1 MGVNKEQV
9 LVGWSRLKTDG
20 LVVFYPKS
28 DIDFVTPFQEFS
40 LKQQFIGQEFQ
51 FGVWIRKMLSRY
63 SVPGMDGWAVD
74 RV

>member
-9 LVGWSRLKTDG
+9 LVGWSLLKTDG
-20 LVVFYPKS
+20 LVVFYTKS

-51 FGVWIRKMLSRY
+51 FGV
-63 SVPGMDGWAVD
+63 
-74 RV
+74 

>member
-9 LVGWSRLKTDG
+9 WVGWSLLKTDG

-28 DIDFVTPFQEFS
+28 DIDFVTSFQEFS

-51 FGVWIRKMLSRY
+51 FGV
-63 SVPGMDGWAVD
+63 
-74 RV
+74 